1 MAEAHRE
8 ARDWEK
14 MGVLKLEREMRSG
27 NGGWKAKW
35 KMGETHSKNFQ
46 FLRQIWGMQ
55 QFRLRVAKLNGK
67 SSLVA
72 QFGKG
77 KALVCLARNG
87 MKLGNRKVPG
97 R

>member
-55 QFRLRVAKLNGK
+55 QFRLRVAKIK
-67 SSLVA
+67 WKIV
-72 QFGKG
+72 FGCSIRKRKG
-77 KALVCLARNG
+77 FGLFSKKWNEIG
-87 MKLGNRKVPG
+87 E
-97 R
+97 